1 MSDDMKK
8 MMALMEAMNAKLTS
22 LTEEVAALKKQPKT
36 PAKEE
41 QKPDTSFAALYGAL
55 LTNADGSGKKF
66 KHSADTKDGG
76 EDDWFGVWDAKH
88 KVVKRVNEDGSETD
102 DVCDTFG
109 DFGTAH
115 YKSLGENNKK
125 KLTHDSNGGWDKVKV
140 YDIVKRKFFS
150 ANTLLPMGEKPR
162 SQSRAK
168 SASRRSNAAAAAGG
182 GAELA
187 IAKPKNSRR
196 KPQASPKVMEAAQNA
211 ALAAAVP
218 AAAVAAIKAQKEEEK
233 NDIITQCDFDDNGDK
248 CWNFSESGWVAVCD
262 YDIATEHQRK
272 LIERHAEFDGWET
285 KCEECLV
292 SEKNCRC
299 E

>member
-196 KPQASPKVMEAAQNA
+196 KPQPSPKVMEAAQNGRARRRRARRRRPPPTA
-211 ALAAAVP
+211 ADRRRRCADAADRRARRARRCRRRRTPVNAP
-218 AAAVAAIKAQKEEEK
+218 PNAPR
-233 NDIITQCDFDDNGDK
+233 
-248 CWNFSESGWVAVCD
+248 
-262 YDIATEHQRK
+262 EHAREVQWR
-272 LIERHAEFDGWET
+272 T
-285 KCEECLV
+285 T
-292 SEKNCRC
+292 
-299 E
+299 

>member
-1 MSDDMKK
+1 MSDDMKQVLK
-8 MMALMEAMNAKLTS
+8 MLAALTTQVGELK
-22 LTEEVAALKKQPKT
+22 EEVAALKKQPKT

-41 QKPDTSFAALYGAL
+41 EKPDISFAALYGKL
-55 LTNADGSGKKF
+55 LTNDDGSGKKF

-88 KVVKRVNEDGSETD
+88 KVIKRVNEDGSETD
-102 DVCDTFG
+102 DVYDTFG

-150 ANTLLPMGEKPR
+150 ANTLLPQGEKPR

-168 SASRRSNAAAAAGG
+168 SASRRSNAAAAGGGG

-196 KPQASPKVMEAAQNA
+196 APQPSPKEVAQAAVV
-211 ALAAAVP
+211 LVSAAAHTDGD
-218 AAAVAAIKAQKEEEK
+218 E
-233 NDIITQCDFDDNGDK
+233 DDDD
-248 CWNFSESGWVAVCD
+248 ED
-262 YDIATEHQRK
+262 DDE
-272 LIERHAEFDGWET
+272 
-285 KCEECLV
+285 
-292 SEKNCRC
+292 
-299 E
+299 

>member
-1 MSDDMKK
+1 MMK
-8 MMALMEAMNAKLTS
+8 EMNAKLTA
-22 LTEEVAALKKQPKT
+22 LAEEVAALKKQPKT

-41 QKPDTSFAALYGAL
+41 QKPDTSFAALYGKL
-55 LTNADGSGKKF
+55 LTNDDGSGKKF

-88 KVVKRVNEDGSETD
+88 KVIKRVNEDGSETD
-102 DVCDTFG
+102 DVYDTFG

-168 SASRRSNAAAAAGG
+168 SASRRSNAAAAGGGG

-187 IAKPKNSRR
+187 ISKPKNSRR
-196 KPQASPKVMEAAQNA
+196 APQPSPKEVAQAAVV
-211 ALAAAVP
+211 LVSAAAHTDGD
-218 AAAVAAIKAQKEEEK
+218 EE
-233 NDIITQCDFDDNGDK
+233 DD
-248 CWNFSESGWVAVCD
+248 
-262 YDIATEHQRK
+262 
-272 LIERHAEFDGWET
+272 
-285 KCEECLV
+285 EEDDD
-292 SEKNCRC
+292 E
-299 E
+299 